1 MLFLQ
6 HEEANVKDIEILMKS
21 ALFSGINPADISS
34 MLSCLTAK
42 SAEYEK
48 DRYIYSP
55 GDSIRN
61 LGIVLSGGVYVVNED
76 FWGNRSILSKLGP
89 AGMFGESFSCA
100 KEGLPVSVVTSEK
113 SRILF
118 IDYRRIITTCS
129 SGCAFHTAL
138 IRNMVHILAEKNIL
152 LMQKIEHMAK
162 RSTREKVLSFLSE
175 QAAKAGSGT
184 FEIHF
189 NRQELADF
197 LAVDRSAL
205 SSELGRMRDDGILRF
220 NKNRFELLSQ

>member
-1 MLFLQ
+1 M
-6 HEEANVKDIEILMKS
+6 KDIEILMKS
-21 ALFSGINPADISS
+21 ALFSEINPADISA

-42 SAEYEK
+42 RAEYEK
-48 DRYIYSP
+48 DRYIYSS
-55 GDSIRN
+55 GDSIRSI
-61 LGIVLSGGVYVVNED
+61 GIVLSGGVYVVNED
-76 FWGNRSILSKLGP
+76 FWGNRSIVSKLGP
-89 AGMFGESFSCA
+89 ADMFGESFSCA
-100 KEGLPVSVVTSEK
+100 EEEGLPISVVTSEK

-118 IDYRRIITTCS
+118 IDYRKIITTCS
-129 SGCAFHTAL
+129 AGCAFHTAL

-175 QAAKAGSGT
+175 QASKAGSGT
-184 FEIHF
+184 FEIYF

-205 SSELGRMRDDGILRF
+205 SSELGRMRDEGILRF